1 MFGIFDKVI
10 NTAINTVATVA
21 SPVTELVGL
30 DKSKVV
36 ALLALG
42 WTAYEISELT
52 GIAQDVIESL
62 KE

>member
-1 MFGIFDKVI
+1 MFGVLDKLI
-10 NTAINTVATVA
+10 NTTINTVATVA

-30 DKSKVV
+30 DKRKVV

-42 WTAYEISELT
+42 WTVYEISELT

>member
-1 MFGIFDKVI
+1 MFGSIVKGVLG
-10 NTAINTVATVA
+10 TVADVV

-30 DKSKVV
+30 DKRKVV

>member
-1 MFGIFDKVI
+1 MFGVLDKLI
-10 NTAINTVATVA
+10 NATINTVATVA

-30 DKSKVV
+30 DERKVV

>member
-1 MFGIFDKVI
+1 MFGLFDKVI

-30 DKSKVV
+30 DKRKVV